1 MRRQRCRSH
10 TPWRTIQ
17 YGQNTPRRAA
27 PAHAVGFGSGLQAPR
42 QFSASWPCR
51 SLVVGSLHIC
61 DPPEGNNSFRKK
73 CQTNPEIPVLMSAKP
88 AARLRASV
96 GNPGGGLAFCRD
108 APFARSL
115 RRLHEPHAG
124 SLATPTQECRN
135 FANDWSGCSPCGGDH
150 MEFNQIRYFLALCE
164 EDTFCRAAKTCG
176 VTQPSLTN
184 AIKRLE
190 QDVGGALFSRRPKVQ
205 PTPLALALK
214 PHLERALASIHL
226 AQREAIQMLK
236 EQRRP
241 TRRTS

>member
-1 MRRQRCRSH
+1 
-10 TPWRTIQ
+10 
-17 YGQNTPRRAA
+17 
-27 PAHAVGFGSGLQAPR
+27 
-42 QFSASWPCR
+42 
-51 SLVVGSLHIC
+51 
-61 DPPEGNNSFRKK
+61 
-73 CQTNPEIPVLMSAKP
+73 MSAKP

-124 SLATPTQECRN
+124 SLGTPTQECRN

-241 TRRTS
+241 TRRTSSTRLRVSL